1 MVLLLMRNRKVL
13 YPICLQNAKKD
24 HFWKNNYKEKQKGV
38 EVCKGYIVQYF
49 RMRT

>member
-24 HFWKNNYKEKQKGV
+24 HFWEITIKKSKKGWKYARV
-38 EVCKGYIVQYF
+38 I
-49 RMRT
+49 